1 MLLMRVL
8 KGGKNVTDIREA
20 VKEAYGA
27 AIERKTGCCGS
38 DTLCCGGEDDITD
51 VTKGNYDDTAT
62 AVAPSDIVEQS
73 FGCGNPIQAA
83 LLKEGERVLDLGS
96 GAGLDLILAAKAV
109 TQTGHIYGLD
119 MTPAMLNRA
128 RKNIDR
134 LGLKNVTLLRGYIE
148 DLPLHDGSVDVLISN
163 CVINLS
169 PDKDKVFSETYRVLS
184 QGGRFC
190 VSDVVLL
197 KPVLAKL
204 TGSPAAWSG

>member
-1 MLLMRVL
+1 MI
-8 KGGKNVTDIREA
+8 DIREA

-38 DTLCCGGEDDITD
+38 DALCCGCEDEIADI
-51 VTKGNYDDTAT
+51 TKGNYDAVTTAAT
-62 AVAPSDIVEQS
+62 PSDIVEQS

-96 GAGLDLILAAKAV
+96 GAGLDLILASKAV
-109 TQTGHIYGLD
+109 GPFGHVYGLD
-119 MTPAMLNRA
+119 MTPAMQNRA

-134 LGLKNVTLLRGYIE
+134 MALKNITLLRGYIE
-148 DLPLHDGSVDVLISN
+148 DLPLHDDSVDVLISN

-169 PDKDKVFSETYRVLS
+169 PDKDRVFSEVYRVLTPD
-184 QGGRFC
+184 GRFC

-204 TGSPAAWSG
+204 KGSPAAWSG

>member
-1 MLLMRVL
+1 M
-8 KGGKNVTDIREA
+8 TDIRET
-20 VKEAYGA
+20 VKEAYKA

-38 DTLCCGGEDDITD
+38 VSESICCGDEDNITD
-51 VTKGNYDDTAT
+51 MTTGNYDAATTA
-62 AVAPSDIVEQS
+62 AAPSDIVDQS

-109 TQTGHIYGLD
+109 TQTGHVYGLD
-119 MTPAMLNRA
+119 MTPEMQDRA

-134 LGLKNVTLLRGYIE
+134 LKLKNVSLLRGYIE

-169 PDKDKVFSETYRVLS
+169 PDKDKVFSEAHRVLTP
-184 QGGRFC
+184 GGRFC

-197 KPVLAKL
+197 RPVPSKVK
-204 TGSPAAWSG
+204 GSPAAWSG

>member
-1 MLLMRVL
+1 MS
-8 KGGKNVTDIREA
+8 KSCSGTKNTETTDIREV
-20 VKEAYGA
+20 VKVAYKE
-27 AIERKTGCCGS
+27 AIERKTGCAGPSCG
-38 DTLCCGGEDDITD
+38 CGGEEDITD
-51 VTKGNYDDTAT
+51 MTKGNYTAEAT
-62 AVAPSDIVEQS
+62 VGAPEDIVEQS

-96 GAGLDLILAAKAV
+96 GAGLDLILASKAV
-109 TQTGHIYGLD
+109 TQTGHVYGQD

-134 LGLKNVTLLRGYIE
+134 LGLKNVTLMRGYIE

-169 PDKDKVFSETYRVLS
+169 PDKDKVFSEAYRVLTP
-184 QGGRFC
+184 GGRVC

-204 TGSPAAWSG
+204 KGSPAAWSG

>member
-1 MLLMRVL
+1 MP
-8 KGGKNVTDIREA
+8 DIREA
-20 VKEAYGA
+20 VKEAYKE
-27 AIERKTGCCGS
+27 AIERKTGCCGAGLS
-38 DTLCCGGEDDITD
+38 CCGGEEDIAD
-51 VTKGNYDDTAT
+51 VTKDNYTAEAT
-62 AVAPSDIVEQS
+62 MATPKDIVEQS

-96 GAGLDLILAAKAV
+96 GAGLDLILASKTV

-134 LGLKNVTLLRGYIE
+134 LGIKNITLLRGYIE

-169 PDKDKVFSETYRVLS
+169 PDKDKVFSEAYRVLTP
-184 QGGRFC
+184 GGRFC

-204 TGSPAAWSG
+204 KGSPAAWSG